1 MTSSDNDRKMSN
13 LTSRS
18 CRTQVFR
25 SSSKVGCGVLDALG
39 EPELDAVLGM
49 GIGREPSQKPQE
61 PLVSQANLSPL
72 RHLEYSG
79 PVAHA
84 CRIGRPGRRGE
95 LSVDILLNKKAAA
108 ALRREAGW
116 SGGEQRDMSSS
127 MATKTSG
134 TCAHAC
140 WPRSRLYHIARTH
153 ASKTEL
159 RAGGG
164 PTAASGFTSP
174 ACESRVSRAT
184 GIGAHLAGAPRCKIP
199 GAEGFA
205 SLLLTMPGRSR
216 RMCASK
222 GPVACGVSCSRERRR
237 VEAPITGRV
246 LRLSGP
252 NRSGV
257 GDQRL

>member
-25 SSSKVGCGVLDALG
+25 SSSKVGCGVLDALC
-39 EPELDAVLGM
+39 ETELDAVFGM

-84 CRIGRPGRRGE
+84 CRIGRPGRREE
-95 LSVDILLNKKAAA
+95 LSVDILLKRKAAA

-127 MATKTSG
+127 MATKTSR
-134 TCAHAC
+134 TCAYAI
-140 WPRSRLYHIARTH
+140 WPRSRLYHRYARH

-174 ACESRVSRAT
+174 ACESRVSQAT
-184 GIGAHLAGAPRCKIP
+184 GKALILQGPLDARFPERKG
-199 GAEGFA
+199 
-205 SLLLTMPGRSR
+205 LLLCR
-216 RMCASK
+216 
-222 GPVACGVSCSRERRR
+222 
-237 VEAPITGRV
+237 
-246 LRLSGP
+246 
-252 NRSGV
+252 
-257 GDQRL
+257 

>member
-25 SSSKVGCGVLDALG
+25 SSSKVGCGVLDALC
-39 EPELDAVLGM
+39 ETELDAVFGM

-95 LSVDILLNKKAAA
+95 LSVDILLKRKAAA

-116 SGGEQRDMSSS
+116 SGGEQRDMSFRQWQQRQAEPVPSRKLAS
-127 MATKTSG
+127 IATI
-134 TCAHAC
+134 C
-140 WPRSRLYHIARTH
+140 PH

-174 ACESRVSRAT
+174 ALRVPRLTSNRK
-184 GIGAHLAGAPRCKIP
+184 GAHLAGAPICKIP

-205 SLLLTMPGRSR
+205 SLSLTMPGRSR
-216 RMCASK
+216 RMGASK
-222 GPVACGVSCSRERRR
+222 GVVR
-237 VEAPITGRV
+237 VESAVRGRGGG
-246 LRLSGP
+246 L
-252 NRSGV
+252 
-257 GDQRL
+257 

>member
-127 MATKTSG
+127 MATKTSR

-140 WPRSRLYHIARTH
+140 WPRSRLYHMPAHTLRRPNCERVVGQPPPRASPALPASPASHEQQELALILQGPLDARFPERRGLLLCCLPCLVVPDGCVPQ
-153 ASKTEL
+153 KDLL
-159 RAGGG
+159 RVESAVRGRGGG
-164 PTAASGFTSP
+164 LK
-174 ACESRVSRAT
+174 RQ
-184 GIGAHLAGAPRCKIP
+184 
-199 GAEGFA
+199 
-205 SLLLTMPGRSR
+205 SLGG
-216 RMCASK
+216 C
-222 GPVACGVSCSRERRR
+222 
-237 VEAPITGRV
+237 
-246 LRLSGP
+246 
-252 NRSGV
+252 
-257 GDQRL
+257 

>member
-25 SSSKVGCGVLDALG
+25 SSSKVGCGVLDALC
-39 EPELDAVLGM
+39 ETELDAVFGM

-84 CRIGRPGRRGE
+84 CKMGKPGRRGE
-95 LSVDILLNKKAAA
+95 LSVDILLKRKAAA

-127 MATKTSG
+127 MATKTSRA
-134 TCAHAC
+134 CAFTQAGLDRDYM
-140 WPRSRLYHIARTH
+140 PARFEDRT
-153 ASKTEL
+153 
-159 RAGGG
+159 
-164 PTAASGFTSP
+164 ASGWWANRSLGLHQPCLRVPRLTSN
-174 ACESRVSRAT
+174 RN
-184 GIGAHLAGAPRCKIP
+184 GAHLAGAPRCEIP

-205 SLLLTMPGRSR
+205 SLLLTVPGRSG

-222 GPVACGVSCSRERRR
+222 GLVRLELAVRKRGGGSKTQSQD
-237 VEAPITGRV
+237 GR
-246 LRLSGP
+246 
-252 NRSGV
+252 
-257 GDQRL
+257 